1 MKIITSIASK
11 AALDMDIAMVTNAD
25 GEQSPVKITSIKKLN
40 SEKLFG
46 DSNEVMIQHQE
57 ETYVL
62 RLTKQNKL
70 ILTK

>member
-1 MKIITSIASK
+1 MKIIRSIASK
-11 AALDMDIAMVTNAD
+11 APLDMDIAMVTNEDEAH
-25 GEQSPVKITSIKKLN
+25 SALKITSIKKLN

>member
-11 AALDMDIAMVTNAD
+11 AALDMDIAMVTDAD
-25 GEQSPVKITSIKKLN
+25 GQSNPIKITSIKKLN

-46 DSNEVMIQHQE
+46 DSNEVMIQHQN

>member
-11 AALDMDIAMVTNAD
+11 AALDMDIAMVTDAD
-25 GEQSPVKITSIKKLN
+25 GQSSPIKITSIKKLN

-46 DSNEVMIQHQE
+46 DSNEVMIQHQN

>member
-25 GEQSPVKITSIKKLN
+25 EAHSALKITSIKKLN

>member
-11 AALDMDIAMVTNAD
+11 APLDMDIAMVTNED
-25 GEQSPVKITSIKKLN
+25 ETQSALKITSIKKLN

-62 RLTKQNKL
+62 RITKQNKL

>member
-11 AALDMDIAMVTNAD
+11 ALLDMDIAMVTDSD
-25 GEQSPVKITSIKKLN
+25 GQSNPIKITSIKKLN

-46 DSNEVMIQHQE
+46 DGNEVMIQHQN

>member
-11 AALDMDIAMVTNAD
+11 ALLDMDIAMVTDAD
-25 GEQSPVKITSIKKLN
+25 GQSNPMKITSIKKLN

-46 DSNEVMIQHQE
+46 EGNEVMIQHQN

>member
-25 GEQSPVKITSIKKLN
+25 GVQNSMKITSIKKLN

-46 DSNEVMIQHQE
+46 ESNEVMIQHQE

>member
-11 AALDMDIAMVTNAD
+11 APLDIDIAMVTHA
-25 GEQSPVKITSIKKLN
+25 EEEHSALKITSIKKLN

-46 DSNEVMIQHQE
+46 SGNEVMIQHQE

>member
-1 MKIITSIASK
+1 
-11 AALDMDIAMVTNAD
+11 MVADAD
-25 GEQSPVKITSIKKLN
+25 GCSNPIKITSIKKLN
-40 SEKLFG
+40 SEKLFCDG
-46 DSNEVMIQHQE
+46 NEVMIQHQN

>member
-11 AALDMDIAMVTNAD
+11 APLDMDIAMVTNEDEA
-25 GEQSPVKITSIKKLN
+25 QSALKITSIKKLN